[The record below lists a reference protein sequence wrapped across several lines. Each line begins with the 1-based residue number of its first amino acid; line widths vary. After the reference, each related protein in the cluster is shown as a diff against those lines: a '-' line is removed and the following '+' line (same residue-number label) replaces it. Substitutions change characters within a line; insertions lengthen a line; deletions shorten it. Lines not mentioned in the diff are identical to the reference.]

1 MKLHMLKRTIHT
13 ILVRATQKNF
23 RRNLLIISTLYAA
36 ISIIFIYRVACY
48 GEDDSI
54 NSFIKPLFLIIPTSL
69 ISNSNKINNYP
80 SNAIEAAELYEKL
93 RYNTSGKWIDEY
105 YLKSNLLTMKYGT
118 NKGKLLNSIN
128 ELEFYDSDPRLVWSV
143 HLSNIINH
151 KSTNEHYTMPFSWYD
166 FADFNMYNKLIS
178 IKDKHADSIQ
188 CSILLHPAFDKSL
201 LKRWEKEIGDSL
213 FLSERF
219 KYEDPF
225 WYRSS
230 KSFTNVAVNN
240 VDRYCQQIPLNETTR
255 FNIPLNLTQ
264 YMERVRPEVFDLQA
278 RNYLLNNIKQP
289 LSVTVLDKDIN
300 AYRIDVRQGNRSNLV
315 ESGLLRKYI
324 RRQPRDEVTQ
334 DIKFDHDLIYSDFL
348 KNDISENFRVDIP
361 GLSNETYNM
370 DSVTLT
376 LDDFKFDTLGKI
388 EELQK
393 QGKENLTIHDRNY
406 LESLEVSSATHP
418 ALATKYFK
426 EPGGII
432 QFKSMGHHRDERF
445 FHGALI
451 YDEVEYSAKLNSMI
465 RTFQKFIKANG
476 LVSWLSHGTLYGH
489 LYNGL
494 AFPWDND
501 FDLQMPLK
509 HLHYMSQYFNQSI
522 IMEDPREGNGR
533 FLLDVGT
540 SITVRVH
547 GNGNNNIDARFIDID
562 SGLYIDITALAVTSD
577 VIPVKKFNYYDME
590 NAKKIKQSDEIQ
602 NISEETEKQYYNI
615 YTGLAKLSI
624 QKLRDYVGEHQKEFS
639 VDNADHIMKMYNDEV
654 RALPTADTISS
665 NLSEVQRYIFNDK
678 LTMVNCRN
686 YHFSTLEMISPLKAS
701 IFHGVPVL
709 IPHKPISSLKVEY
722 KVPSMYGY
730 SNHEKHT
737 FTAKISHWI
746 PVSVMNIAR
755 NTIRDNA
762 LFNVHSNL
770 VSLKFNDLLSIFKNL
785 LIAREYD
792 TFTVIHNAFET
803 VTYRQKEIEIEY
815 DKNMEVEEKKKYLRT
830 LREQFSKNM
839 ESPAKDPL
847 MLEYERDLWNKYVN
861 RADSLE
867 SDSLVNL
874 VNEKVLKKRW
884 KSYSKLYEQLYFKNN
899 DQYLDNFGMNLFEN
913 SQKEGKDAFTED
925 PKLD

>member
-1 MKLHMLKRTIHT
+1 M
-13 ILVRATQKNF
+13 RATQKNF
-23 RRNLLIISTLYAA
+23 RRNILITSAVYTV
-36 ISIIFIYRVACY
+36 ISIIFIYRVALY
-48 GEDDSI
+48 GEDDSF

-69 ISNSNKINNYP
+69 MSNNNRINIYP

-105 YLKSNLLTMKYGT
+105 YLKSNLLTLKYGS
-118 NKGKLLNSIN
+118 NRGKVLSSID
-128 ELEFYDSDPRLVWSV
+128 EIEYYDSDPRLVWSV
-143 HLSNIINH
+143 YLTDILNHH
-151 KSTNEHYTMPFSWYD
+151 KSTKERYTMPFSWYD
-166 FADFNMYNKLIS
+166 FADFQMYNKLIS
-178 IKDKHADSIQ
+178 IKEKYPDSLQ

-201 LKRWEKEIGDSL
+201 LQRWEKEIGESL

-230 KSFTNVAVNN
+230 KSFSNVAINN
-240 VDRYCQQIPLNETTR
+240 EDQYCKPIPLNETTR

-264 YMERVRPEVFDLQA
+264 YMDRVRPEAFDLQA
-278 RNYLLNNIKQP
+278 RNYLLNNIRQP
-289 LSVTVLDKDIN
+289 LSITLLNKDIN
-300 AYRIDVRQGNRSNLV
+300 AYRIDIKQDNRSNLV
-315 ESGLLRKYI
+315 ESGLLKKYI
-324 RRQPRDEVTQ
+324 RGQHRDEVTQ
-334 DIKFDHDLIYSDFL
+334 DIKFDHDVIYSNFL
-348 KNDISENFRVDIP
+348 QNDISENFRIDIP
-361 GLSNETYNM
+361 GLSNETYNQ

-376 LDDFKFDTLGKI
+376 LDDFKFDTVGKI
-388 EELQK
+388 NDLLK
-393 QGKENLTIHDRNY
+393 QGRENLTGHDRNY
-406 LESLEVSSATHP
+406 LESLEVSSATHA
-418 ALATKYFK
+418 ALAPKYFK

-432 QFKSMGHHRDERF
+432 QFRSMGHHRDERF

-465 RTFQKFIKANG
+465 RTFQKFVKANG
-476 LVSWLSHGTLYGH
+476 LISWLSHGTLYGH
-489 LYNGL
+489 LYNGMT
-494 AFPWDND
+494 FPWDND

-577 VIPVKKFNYYDME
+577 VIPVRKFNYYDMDD
-590 NAKKIKQSDEIQ
+590 AKKVKESDEIQ
-602 NISEETEKQYYNI
+602 NVSEEAEKQYYDI
-615 YTGLAKLSI
+615 YTGLASLSI
-624 QKLRDYVGEHQKEFS
+624 QKLRDYAGEHQREFS
-639 VDNADHIMKMYNDEV
+639 MDNADHIMKMYNDEV

-665 NLSEVQRYIFNDK
+665 NLSEVQRYLFNQK

-686 YHFSTLEMISPLKAS
+686 YHFNTLEMITPLRAS

-709 IPHKPISSLKVEY
+709 IPHKPISSLKIEY
-722 KVPSMYGY
+722 KVPSKYGY
-730 SNHEKHT
+730 NNHEKHT
-737 FTAKISHWI
+737 FTTKINNWVPI
-746 PVSVMNIAR
+746 SVMSIAR
-755 NTIRDNA
+755 NTIKDNA

-815 DKNMEVEEKKKYLRT
+815 DKNMEVEEKKKHLRT
-830 LREQFSKNM
+830 LREHFSGDM

-847 MLEYERDLWNKYVN
+847 LLQYERDLWNKYTN
-861 RADSLE
+861 DADAFE
-867 SDSLVNL
+867 SDELVSL
-874 VNEKVLKKRW
+874 VNEKVLKARW
-884 KSYSKLYEQLYFKNN
+884 KSYSKLYEQMYFKIN
-899 DQYLDNFGMNLFEN
+899 DQYLDNVGMDLFED
-913 SQKEGKDAFTED
+913 SQKIGKDVFTDD
-925 PKLD
+925 PRWE